1 MNAGIGCSSS
11 RSLFVQLHLNPDPFL
26 PGNCETR
33 RRTRRETIA
42 AVINRTNIK
51 ILIKYCRRRDTTPEP
66 LISLYRRKKNK
77 EKWKR
82 GGKLSTTGQTS
93 VSRADNLEPSRSR
106 SRSMSRVTLWK
117 WPTPERAQRDT
128 RNILRITTR
137 KSRTGRKLFAGKK
150 VIHASAREIMFGLDA
165 IVFRNNARL
174 WFENELFDGGR

>member
-66 LISLYRRKKNK
+66 LISLHRRKKKTMKN
-77 EKWKR
+77 
-82 GGKLSTTGQTS
+82 
-93 VSRADNLEPSRSR
+93 
-106 SRSMSRVTLWK
+106 
-117 WPTPERAQRDT
+117 
-128 RNILRITTR
+128 
-137 KSRTGRKLFAGKK
+137 
-150 VIHASAREIMFGLDA
+150 
-165 IVFRNNARL
+165 
-174 WFENELFDGGR
+174 ENEEGNCRPPDKQACRGQITWSRPGPGPGRCPGSPSENGQHPNVHSATLAIYCE